1 MEYAPPEFQFTGLQ
15 FNPNFF
21 DEPLLEPTGGGSVP
35 DPLIINE
42 LDTNLIQAKVP
53 ASPVSLYENA
63 LFYVNLG
70 WSSLPEL
77 NLTALASILRT
88 DQFAIQDLTDTCKM
102 IFDTAINTA
111 SLTFFP
117 NTGITGFRAGSIV
130 GTNASVPTADDQGT
144 MQITGGILSTPLTI
158 VSNAISS
165 TLNLFNTQTGIIS
178 IGNGLGTIRLSNT
191 ITSQLTSAVQNL
203 FTTTTGNIF
212 LGGSLTNS
220 LIIPNTITSATVANN
235 QDLFTTTTADI
246 NLGGTSTTKV
256 VVPNTITSATLANN
270 QNLFTTT
277 TGDIF
282 LGNSTA
288 SSTSQLNLNAQNNG
302 LITMGGAT
310 NRTADIQLLNGTS
323 CSGDLLIGEGTS
335 FGGQVRIA
343 TNTNAL
349 NTITIG
355 TNVFSSMLIRGINY
369 SNQSQN
375 INLNTGSGT
384 GVVNISNGTSS
395 GNVNIGNSATA
406 NVNTLGVVNTNIS
419 GSNNTN
425 IGSGTNTGTV
435 TIGNINSTN
444 VYIRGPVNINTTGL
458 TATNIGTDTSSGV
471 ITIGNSS
478 ATLNIGKPIIP
489 TYAYSSINGS
499 NIIGAI
505 GYVQTGSL
513 INNAGTL
520 TAGAE
525 YNMGST
531 VITEGVWYVSCT
543 IGYRVNTGTS
553 NIQQTELWLAT
564 SAVDNDWT
572 GQLGGGNVVS
582 VRTSYL
588 STSGLWCVATGSSGT
603 LRIKFKVHYING
615 TVIQENSRWAYQ
627 LVRIA

>member
-21 DEPLLEPTGGGSVP
+21 DEPLLEPTGGGGAVP

-53 ASPVSLYENA
+53 ASPVSLYQNA

-117 NTGITGFRAGSIV
+117 NTGVTGFRAGSIV
-130 GTNASVPTADDQGT
+130 GTNASVPTADDEGT
-144 MQITGGILSTPLTI
+144 MTITGGILSTPLTI

-191 ITSQLTSAVQNL
+191 ITSQFTSSAQNL
-203 FTTTTGNIF
+203 FSTTIGNII

-220 LIIPNTITSATVANN
+220 LIIPNTVTSTTTANN

-256 VVPNTITSATLANN
+256 VVPNTIASASLANN
-270 QNLFTTT
+270 QNLFNTT
-277 TGDIF
+277 TGNIF

-302 LITMGGAT
+302 IINIGNAVS
-310 NRTADIQLLNGTS
+310 RTADIRILNGTN
-323 CSGDLLIGEGTS
+323 CTGNLLIGGGTS
-335 FGGQVRIA
+335 YGGNIQIA

-349 NTITIG
+349 NTMTIG
-355 TNVFSSMLIRGINY
+355 TNVFSSMIIRGINY

-406 NVNTLGVVNTNIS
+406 NINILGVVNTNTSGSTNTNIGS
-419 GSNNTN
+419 GSNTGTVSIGNTTSTAVNILAPTNINTSGAVATN
-425 IGSGTNTGTV
+425 IGSGTNTGTI
-435 TIGNINSTN
+435 TLG
-444 VYIRGPVNINTTGL
+444 NTT
-458 TATNIGTDTSSGV
+458 TT
-471 ITIGNSS
+471 
-478 ATLNIGKPIIP
+478 TLNIGKPMTT
-489 TYAYSSINGS
+489 TYGYTAGS
-499 NIIGAI
+499 GTNIVGTI
-505 GYVQTGSL
+505 GYVYNSPSPSFGAL
-513 INNAGTL
+513 GNNAFTTIDAMPLGVGVYIVNATVTYTCT
-520 TAGAE
+520 TAG
-525 YNMGST
+525 
-531 VITEGVWYVSCT
+531 SCT
-543 IGYRVNTGTS
+543 KF
-553 NIQQTELWLAT
+553 
-564 SAVDNDWT
+564 
-572 GQLGGGNVVS
+572 QLGIANNANTDYYALTGVPTTAMVLSQQYWANVSGHVTITTAS
-582 VRTSYL
+582 TNINLTTTIQGVCRA
-588 STSGLWCVATGSSGT
+588 STSSLYY
-603 LRIKFKVHYING
+603 KF
-615 TVIQENSRWAYQ
+615 QA
-627 LVRIA
+627 VRIA